1 MNIFHGENK
10 SIPLV
15 PDGAVLV
22 DIDGDNDDDI
32 MYLASNSSSST
43 LFILTQLE
51 NTGNSSDAVFSNS
64 ERHFFGW
71 KKEGVPEGA
80 STGSSILFVDE
91 DGDGDKDLFI
101 FFADFCRKS
110 SIRLSFLP
118 KHRKRNKSTVC

>member
-1 MNIFHGENK
+1 MALQSICRFFFIYACFVLAQGAPFCSLKDGECYGERRTFVKRHGMNIFHGENK

-80 STGSSILFVDE
+80 
-91 DGDGDKDLFI
+91 
-101 FFADFCRKS
+101 
-110 SIRLSFLP
+110 
-118 KHRKRNKSTVC
+118 